1 MTDSFKYLGNELELF
16 QYAKQW
22 KQYFSRQIK
31 PYINGN
37 VLEAGAGIGA
47 TTLLLNDG
55 KNPVWLMLEPD
66 EEMSAVLK
74 EKTAAHT
81 FPANCEIKNGT
92 IDNLSST
99 FDTIIYIDV
108 LEHIEAD
115 SDELKKAAA
124 LLNNGG
130 HIIVL
135 SPAFQFLYNP
145 FDKAIGHYRR
155 YNKKMLRHITPESLE
170 MVSNKYYDTIGYFA
184 AVVNKL
190 LLRQKYPT
198 LKQVL
203 FWDRW
208 MIPVSRIT
216 DQLLLHSFGKSIIGI
231 WKKKEE
237 MI

>member
-1 MTDSFKYLGNELELF
+1 MKDAFTYQGNELTLF
-16 QYAKQW
+16 QHASQW
-22 KQYFSRQIK
+22 KKYFSQQIK
-31 PYINGN
+31 PYIKGN
-37 VLEAGAGIGA
+37 VLEVGAGIAA

-55 KNPVWLMLEPD
+55 SANQWLMLEPD
-66 EEMSAVLK
+66 EQMSSLLK
-74 EKTAAHT
+74 NKITSKEL
-81 FPANCEIKNGT
+81 PANCQLQTGT
-92 IDNLSST
+92 IDQITSN

-115 SDELKKAAA
+115 AEEIKKASA
-124 LLNNGG
+124 LLNPGG

-155 YNKKMLRHITPESLE
+155 YSRNTIEKLTTPSLRLI
-170 MVSNKYYDTIGYFA
+170 SNRYYDTTGYIA
-184 AVVNKL
+184 ALMNKL

-208 MIPVSRIT
+208 MIPVSRMT
-216 DQLLLHSFGKSIIGI
+216 DKLFFHRFGKSIIAV
-231 WKKKEE
+231 WQKE
-237 MI
+237 